1 MFITNITLLA
11 ATPTLIYK
19 CGPEQQLIIH
29 HFLMSN
35 GENNINTIQAYAVP
49 NGNTPGL
56 TNQVI
61 YNYKLPANDYIE
73 ILKDAIIDVGHSL
86 YAQSADPQWVTCFLC
101 GELIT
106 AQT

>member
-1 MFITNITLLA
+1 MHVTAISLLA

-19 CGPEQQLIIH
+19 CGPEQQFWIH

-35 GENNINTIQAYAVP
+35 GENNINTIQAFLVP
-49 NGNTPGL
+49 EGATPSIA
-56 TNQVI
+56 NQII
-61 YNYKLPANDYIE
+61 YNYKLAANDYIE

-86 YAQSADPQWVTCFLC
+86 YAQSADPSWVTCYMC

-106 AQT
+106 QSD